1 MHIRKKGVRRTEEVF
16 DVDGKRIEVVEEFTY
31 LGCVVPEQMGG
42 KRMVEE
48 KAQAGSNTL
57 SDWLRKCRDAAGEVR
72 GMTFVGLMEMLVGS
86 VLLYGAEGWGG
97 GGQLEPVQRVQ
108 M

>member
-42 KRMVEE
+42 KRMVEV

-57 SDWLRKCRDAAGEVR
+57 NDWLRKCRELR
-72 GMTFVGLMEMLVGS
+72 GGLE
-86 VLLYGAEGWGG
+86 EGH
-97 GGQLEPVQRVQ
+97 L
-108 M
+108 

>member
-1 MHIRKKGVRRTEEVF
+1 M
-16 DVDGKRIEVVEEFTY
+16 EEFTY

-42 KRMVEE
+42 KRMVEV

-72 GMTFVGLMEMLVGS
+72 GRTFVRLMEMLVGS